1 MTVDSLNGVL
11 AWLTIEGAG
20 GTFEAQLWFS
30 IYGLPQERVTQLET
44 QWAAQ
49 LKKLLMQ

>member
-1 MTVDSLNGVL
+1 V
-11 AWLTIEGAG
+11 AAG

-30 IYGLPQERVTQLET
+30 TYGLPQERVTELET

-49 LKKLLMQ
+49 IKKILSQ